1 MCKMNLRDFILERPL
16 RIQKKDK
23 HKILVKRGFIA
34 AFVYS
39 LFYGFYEYFIVY
51 HYPRLLDVLGTSLN
65 WSIMYLGLL
74 LTVALAT
81 RFEGKFSI
89 EQMLMG
95 LLFMAMFEDVIYW
108 MSQWIDTGIYP
119 FPAGDWWDTMFA
131 SFRVLGGLGQPI
143 PIWPYVPA
151 YYLPGFGMAIGFY
164 VCSYLGAKPSRIAFI
179 IIAPLFTA
187 VLLGTLHDEFFAI
200 VVLIGVPLVCYLYV
214 ILLFYK
220 NQWDF
225 IQN

>member
-1 MCKMNLRDFILERPL
+1 MNLREFILERPL
-16 RIQKKDK
+16 RIQKKDE

-34 AFVYS
+34 AFIYS
-39 LFYGFYEYFIVY
+39 IFYGLYEYFIVY
-51 HYPRLLDVLGTSLN
+51 HYPRLLDMLGTSIN

-74 LTVALAT
+74 LTVALVT
-81 RFEGKFSI
+81 RLEGKFSL
-89 EQMLMG
+89 EQTLMG

-108 MSQWIDTGIYP
+108 MSQWIDTGAYP

-143 PIWPYVPA
+143 PVWPYVPT

-164 VCSYLGAKPSRIAFI
+164 VCSYLGPKSSRIAFI
-179 IIAPLFTA
+179 IIAPLFIA
-187 VLLGTLHDEFFAI
+187 VLLGTLHNELFAI
-200 VVLIGVPLVCYLYV
+200 LVLISVPLVCYLYM

-225 IQN
+225 REN